1 MVEDLN
7 HRPEWDEI
15 WMAMADNIARRS
27 IDPQFRV
34 GAIIV
39 TQDNQ
44 QVLSLGYNGMEKGGN
59 NSVDSLERGQ
69 SGTIHAENNALI
81 KLDYNNPKD
90 KKMYVTLSPCR
101 HCCRLIVNADVKEV
115 IYRDTYRDTSGFSIL
130 ERAGIKVRKFTST

>member
-7 HRPEWDEI
+7 YRPTWDEI
-15 WMAMADNIARRS
+15 WMSMAESIARRS

-34 GAIIV
+34 GSIVV

-44 QVLSLGYNGMEKGGN
+44 QVLSLGYNGMEKGGSN
-59 NSVDSLERGQ
+59 HVDSHERGQ

-81 KLDYNNPKD
+81 KLDYNNPKE

-101 HCCRLIVNADVKEV
+101 QCCRLIVNADIREV
-115 IYRDTYRDTSGFSIL
+115 IYRDEYRDVSGFDIL
-130 ERAGIKVRKFTST
+130 TAAGIKVRKFTLV